1 MVHAGTLEALQSQ
14 PGPSRRDR
22 PPDINV
28 EAADENRVPL
38 RSEKASWRES
48 RLGFRNMFGRSKT
61 VKDSEAPSS
70 PREVAS
76 SAGARTSVADM
87 SNLPYGR
94 TILEFEPTPTASRS
108 FRPLSTMAEAPPS
121 SEIASPESSA
131 SHGKQRAVSGKLTRG
146 PMGSWHL
153 PPLFKAFPQSI
164 KYITLPATS
173 IHADIILRAHDK
185 GANVVPQEDSTE
197 TPSSTMDGTDRS
209 AEKEK
214 TKKKHRRNVST
225 SGVRF
230 EWVNKTYVLTTSGYL
245 LQYTGEGVFDR
256 LPEKVLHLGKNSAAF
271 VSDVLP
277 GRHWVVQVAS
287 VMESDGTTS
296 TDSRSLFS
304 RLPFRPTERRQA
316 SNFLMVFETAEDME
330 GWIGTLRREI
340 EALGGKKALS
350 ETGTPKEEDD
360 AGQLR
365 PQPSQRTLVVRDPER
380 LTRIGSQQASWQNL
394 EAADSSSALVTDLDA
409 NTDQSVDDVSTTNS
423 FVSQDGRQLDSL
435 RDSTNR
441 LSLASSGQRTI
452 VTSAASSPECSPTA
466 DTFPTRFDDRPQE
479 ERSPEPQARL
489 RPNAA
494 AISIRRKS
502 MQNMSPFV
510 EFKAGVMSVRP
521 QSSYGPDMHSSKA
534 PTPNFSVPHSSN
546 RRFSYART
554 TPLEF
559 NAPNQPAMGGVEL
572 YPRASVRKGPPTALS
587 LARPLSMVADYP
599 SPMEEMQPRPAT
611 RHGDDTQPLS
621 ISQHDLNA
629 LPRIPTSYRV
639 PLQRSSFMP
648 PESIQVEVNRAT
660 GSRRLSG
667 MRPWRRSENP
677 IPIVSDMTTPTRPPP
692 PSRMRSHS
700 GMPAQEEPTR
710 RRPSLDLRG
719 SALSDS
725 SSVKSRSMRRAS
737 VQSCLS
743 DRASQHSRELP
754 APFDVDSLPSP
765 LPPPSMPLPPIPN
778 SASNPQ
784 LRADV
789 KARALLNRRSMPQL
803 SEGPPPLP
811 PPTCALPPLPQ
822 KASSVKMESVI

>member
-1 MVHAGTLEALQSQ
+1 M
-14 PGPSRRDR
+14 
-22 PPDINV
+22 
-28 EAADENRVPL
+28 PL

-61 VKDSEAPSS
+61 VKEAEAPTS
-70 PREVAS
+70 PRDVAS
-76 SAGARTSVADM
+76 HTGARASVVDM

-94 TILEFEPTPTASRS
+94 TILEFEPTATASRS
-108 FRPLSTMAEAPPS
+108 FRPLSTMAETPPPS
-121 SEIASPESSA
+121 DIASTESSA
-131 SHGKQRAVSGKLTRG
+131 SHGKQRPVAVGKLTRG
-146 PMGSWHL
+146 PMGSWNL
-153 PPLFKAFPQSI
+153 PPLFKAYPQSI

-185 GANVVPQEDSTE
+185 GANVVPQEDFMEPTPLST
-197 TPSSTMDGTDRS
+197 TDGVDRL
-209 AEKEK
+209 AEKDK
-214 TKKKHRRNVST
+214 PKKKHRRNVST

-245 LQYTGEGVFDR
+245 LQYTGDGAFDR

-287 VMESDGTTS
+287 VMDSDGTTS
-296 TDSRSLFS
+296 TDSRSIFS

-350 ETGTPKEEDD
+350 ETGIPKEEDD
-360 AGQLR
+360 SGKLR
-365 PQPSQRTLVVRDPER
+365 QQPSQRTLVVRDPER
-380 LTRIGSQQASWQNL
+380 LTRINSQQASWQNM
-394 EAADSSSALVTDLDA
+394 EAVDSSAALVADLDA
-409 NTDQSVDDVSTTNS
+409 NADQSVDDVSTTNS

-452 VTSAASSPECSPTA
+452 VTSAASSPNCSPTA
-466 DTFPTRFDDRPQE
+466 DVFPTRFDDRPQE
-479 ERSPEPQARL
+479 ERSPPPEARL

-510 EFKAGVMSVRP
+510 EFKAGVMTVRP
-521 QSSYGPDMHSSKA
+521 QSSYGPDMNSSKT

-546 RRFSYART
+546 RRFSYVRT

-559 NAPNQPAMGGVEL
+559 NTSSHSAMGGAEL

-611 RHGDDTQPLS
+611 RHGEDTQPLA
-621 ISQHDLNA
+621 ISEHDLKA
-629 LPRIPTSYRV
+629 LPRIPISYRV
-639 PLQRSSFMP
+639 PSYRSSVQ
-648 PESIQVEVNRAT
+648 PEDVQVEVNRAT
-660 GSRRLSG
+660 GSRRIST
-667 MRPWRRSENP
+667 MRPWRRPENN
-677 IPIVSDMTTPTRPPP
+677 IPAMLDLSIPSRPPLS
-692 PSRMRSHS
+692 SRMLPHS
-700 GMPAQEEPTR
+700 GLPAQEEPTR
-710 RRPSLDLRG
+710 RRPSLDLHG

-725 SSVKSRSMRRAS
+725 SSIKSRSMRRAS

-743 DRASQHSRELP
+743 DRASQYSRELP

-765 LPPPSMPLPPIPN
+765 LPPPMAPLPPLPIPN

-789 KARALLNRRSMPQL
+789 KARALFNRRSMPHL

-811 PPTCALPPLPQ
+811 PPTCALPPLP
-822 KASSVKMESVI
+822 KRASSVKMEPIS